1 MNKVDKINEGIVDL
15 KERKLQMTEDNIHKL
30 ELVKEILMLG
40 KTDLMTVQMVA
51 NYFEVDIK
59 TIDKLINRHMDELL
73 ENGMIIVTGKEF
85 KDKFVKSLENITNY
99 RGYFEYNGQKFANRT
114 NRLINKRTLACIGLI
129 LKDSPIAIEYRRKLG
144 IINNPNPR
152 KEIKFIELLEDI
164 LKPFG
169 IKGVKQFEI
178 LNYRLDYYIT
188 DYNLVIEYDENE
200 HKQYNQEKENKRE
213 EEIKRELFD
222 EITNIPCTIIRVS
235 DKNSN
240 GYNCGLII
248 KEILNMKKKSDV
260 LFERIEILEKVKNIL
275 NDNKE
280 YSLEELSNIF
290 KISEIEIFKIIPKN
304 KNITKKEVYELSLEL
319 IDNEIAKELRKRLLS
334 ITMMK

>member
-1 MNKVDKINEGIVDL
+1 MNKVDKINEGIIDL

-40 KTDLMTVQMVA
+40 KTDLMTVKMCA
-51 NYFEVDIK
+51 EYFEVGEKAINS
-59 TIDKLINRHMDELL
+59 LIFDHKEELI
-73 ENGMIIVTGKEF
+73 ENGLKIISGKETKEILVNF
-85 KDKFVKSLENITNY
+85 TENITNH
-99 RGYFEYNGQKFANRT
+99 RGYFECNGQKFSNRT
-114 NRLINKRTLACIGLI
+114 NTLIFKRTLAYIGLM
-129 LKDSPIAIEYRRKLG
+129 LKDSPIAIEYRTRLG
-144 IINNPNPR
+144 IINNPNSR
-152 KEIKFIELLEDI
+152 KEIKFIELLEDV

-169 IKGVKQFEI
+169 IKGVKQFKV

-222 EITNIPCTIIRVS
+222 EITNTPCTIIRVS

-248 KEILNMKKKSDV
+248 KEILNMKKRSDV

-275 NDNKE
+275 NDDKE

-290 KISEIEIFKIIPKN
+290 KISETEIFKIIPKN

-319 IDNEIAKELRKRLLS
+319 IDNEVAKELRKRLLS

>member
-30 ELVKEILMLG
+30 ELVKDILTIS
-40 KTDLMTVQMVA
+40 KTDIVTVKMCA
-51 NYFEVDIK
+51 EYFEVNERRIRQVVDEIK
-59 TIDKLINRHMDELL
+59 EELE
-73 ENGMIIVTGKEF
+73 ENGLKVYSKAEFLKEINVHLKNDQQLNGKSILTFDDGTELVF
-85 KDKFVKSLENITNY
+85 PN
-99 RGYFEYNGQKFANRT
+99 RG
-114 NRLINKRTLACIGLI
+114 LILMNKRTLAYIGLI
-129 LKDSPIAIEYRRKLG
+129 LKDSSVAIEYKTRLG

-152 KEIKFIELLEDI
+152 KEIKFIKLLEDV

-169 IKGVKQFEI
+169 IKGVKQFKV

-240 GYNCGLII
+240 TSFNPFSSSNSLIMINFITSSFLFSYN
-248 KEILNMKKKSDV
+248 ST
-260 LFERIEILEKVKNIL
+260 
-275 NDNKE
+275 
-280 YSLEELSNIF
+280 SS
-290 KISEIEIFKIIPKN
+290 
-304 KNITKKEVYELSLEL
+304 
-319 IDNEIAKELRKRLLS
+319 
-334 ITMMK
+334 